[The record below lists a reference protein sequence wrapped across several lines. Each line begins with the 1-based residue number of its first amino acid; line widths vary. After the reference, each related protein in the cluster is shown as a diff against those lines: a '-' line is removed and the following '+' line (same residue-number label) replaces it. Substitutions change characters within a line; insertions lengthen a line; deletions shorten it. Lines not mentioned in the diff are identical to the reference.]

1 MVAILRPWRMHLG
14 GAAQDH
20 EELVAGLALGDERLA
35 GRDAHLLR
43 PLRDQLEVLAG
54 AGREQRDL
62 LEVID
67 EDVLARHEPGI

>member
-1 MVAILRPWRMHLG
+1 MRPWRSDPG

-20 EELVAGLALGDERLA
+20 EELVAGLALGHEGLA
-35 GRDAHLLR
+35 GRHAHLLR

-54 AGREQRDL
+54 AGREERDL

-67 EDVLARHEPGI
+67 EDVMAGHGPGI